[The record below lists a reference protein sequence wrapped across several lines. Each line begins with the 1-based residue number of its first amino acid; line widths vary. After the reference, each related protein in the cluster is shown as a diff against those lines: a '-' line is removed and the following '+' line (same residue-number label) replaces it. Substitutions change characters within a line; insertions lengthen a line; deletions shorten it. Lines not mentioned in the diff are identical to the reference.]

1 MKTTLASRI
10 RTPLCL
16 TICAAILLLYSQFG
30 QAATSSAVA
39 AATVAEPNTGQEYVV
54 LCYHSIPA
62 RFNGD
67 DGANSV
73 ANFTAHLAWLRE
85 NGYTALRMDDV
96 LAAKAGLKA
105 LPKKAYLLTV
115 DDGYADF
122 YVNVFPILKT
132 YKIPAVFAVVGRW
145 IENGVDQD
153 EGRADP
159 FYAKQQFVTWAQVKE
174 MSDSG
179 LVEIASHTFDL
190 HRGVLA
196 NPQGNQQPAATTG
209 RYNPETKAYESIEDR
224 RLRVRSDLNLNS
236 QLIRQQTGKLPR
248 IMVWPYGEMDKLS
261 SEEAARAGMP
271 INMTL
276 VDGFA
281 SVNNTGVIPRSL
293 IKRELK
299 LSDFSYLVRHKET
312 FREREP
318 VRAIRLS
325 MDRIYDSDPE
335 QQDQKLGR
343 LLEQVARLGVNTILL
358 QPFAT
363 PAEGGKIE
371 QTYFPNSLMPM
382 RADLLDRTAWQMHS
396 RLNVDVFLQID
407 PARLERDGRT
417 REEILQLYGEMSLHV
432 PVQGV
437 LFEGSSADF
446 DLLGSMNYW
455 PLPKIYIAARQPS
468 VATILDVAYNGAAA
482 AYASDQLIEGFVIAR
497 PVDAA
502 PAKLDAFVRGLPA
515 NRINVLS
522 LSLKDANSED
532 FRKMP
537 AQIRSF
543 QYHGITDFLVNGDDF
558 LDDPAKTDLV
568 RQAVSLKSNP
578 FAVFGE

>member
-30 QAATSSAVA
+30 QAATTETTTVA
-39 AATVAEPNTGQEYVV
+39 AAEQGSNQDYIV

-73 ANFTAHLAWLRE
+73 TNFTSHLAWLRE
-85 NGYTALRMDDV
+85 NGYTAISMDDV
-96 LAAKAGLKA
+96 LQAKAGRKA
-105 LPKKAYLLTV
+105 LPKRAYLLTV
-115 DDGYADF
+115 DDGYEDF
-122 YVNVFPILKT
+122 YVNVFPILKA

-145 IENGVDQD
+145 IENGVDQE
-153 EGRADP
+153 EGRSDP

-174 MSDSG
+174 MSNSG

-196 NPQGNQQPAATTG
+196 NPQGNRQPAAITG
-209 RYNPETKAYESIEDR
+209 RYDPETKTYESIEDR
-224 RLRVRSDLNLNS
+224 RLRVRADLRLNS

-261 SEEAARAGMP
+261 SDEAAGAGMP

-276 VDGFA
+276 VDGYA
-281 SVNNTGVIPRSL
+281 SVDNTAVIPRSL
-293 IKRELK
+293 IKREFK
-299 LSDFSYLVRHKET
+299 LSDFSYLVRHRET

-325 MDRIYDSDPE
+325 MDRIYDENPE
-335 QQDQKLGR
+335 RQEQNLGR
-343 LLEQVARLGVNTILL
+343 LLEQVARLGVNTVLL

-363 PAEGGKIE
+363 PSDGGKIE
-371 QTYFPNSLMPM
+371 QSYFPNELMPM

-417 REEILQLYGEMSLHV
+417 REEILELYSEMSLHV

-437 LFEGSSADF
+437 LFESASADF
-446 DLLGSMNYW
+446 DLLGRMNYW

-468 VATILDVAYNGAAA
+468 AANNSDVNPS
-482 AYASDQLIEGFVIAR
+482 YASDGMIEGYIIAK
-497 PVDAA
+497 PVDMA
-502 PAKLDAFVRGLPA
+502 PAKLDAFARSLPA

-522 LSLKDANSED
+522 LSLKDANGED
-532 FRKMP
+532 YRKMP

-543 QYHGITDFLVNGDDF
+543 QYRGITDFLVDGDDF
-558 LDDPAKTDLV
+558 LDDPKKTDLV

-578 FAVFGE
+578 FAKFGE

>member
-1 MKTTLASRI
+1 MKTTLAARI

-16 TICAAILLLYSQFG
+16 SICAAILLLYSQFG
-30 QAATSSAVA
+30 QAAVA
-39 AATVAEPNTGQEYVV
+39 AEQSGGQEYVV

-85 NGYTALRMDDV
+85 NGYTAISMDDV
-96 LAAKAGLKA
+96 LAAKAGRKA
-105 LPKKAYLLTV
+105 LPPKSYLLTV

-122 YVNVFPILKT
+122 YANVFPILKT
-132 YKIPAVFAVVGRW
+132 YRIPAVFAVVGRW

-159 FYAKQQFVTWAQVKE
+159 FFARQQFVTWAQVKE

-196 NPQGNQQPAATTG
+196 NPQNNTQPAAITG
-209 RYNPETKAYESIEDR
+209 RYDPGTKTYESIDDR
-224 RLRVRSDLNLNS
+224 RARVRSDLKLNS

-248 IMVWPYGEMDKLS
+248 IIVWPYGEMDKLS

-276 VDGFA
+276 IDGFA
-281 SVNNTGVIPRSL
+281 SVNNTGVIPRAL

-325 MDRIYDSDPE
+325 MDRIYDPDPE

-343 LLEQVARLGVNTILL
+343 LLEQIARLGVNTILL

-363 PAEGGKIE
+363 PSEGGKIE

-407 PARLERDGRT
+407 PGRLERDGRT
-417 REEILQLYGEMSLHV
+417 REEILQLYSEMSLHV

-437 LFEGSSADF
+437 LFEGASADF
-446 DLLGSMNYW
+446 DLLRRMNYW
-455 PLPKIYIAARQPS
+455 PLPKIYTAARQSGVANNTDS
-468 VATILDVAYNGAAA
+468 VNNAAGNT
-482 AYASDQLIEGFVIAR
+482 AYASDQLIEGFVIAK
-497 PVDAA
+497 PVDVA
-502 PAKLDAFVRGLPA
+502 PAKLDAFARGLPP
-515 NRINVLS
+515 NRINVMS
-522 LSLKDANSED
+522 LSLKGANSED
-532 FRKMP
+532 YQKMP
-537 AQIRSF
+537 DQIRSF
-543 QYHGITDFLVNGDDF
+543 QYHGITDFLVDGDDF
-558 LDDPAKTDLV
+558 LDDPKKTDLV